1 MESPQKLLK
10 MHCVLTSI
18 IQKFLNIIAHQHTY
32 WTPGIILLCLKSE
45 LLKGGVGVEVYHHGR
60 LLAGVRLHFH
70 PSAHVHRA
78 ALVGEDGE
86 LRACHEVVSAK

>member
-1 MESPQKLLK
+1 MLILK
-10 MHCVLTSI
+10 CTVFLHQSSK
-18 IQKFLNIIAHQHTY
+18 KFLNIIIAHQHTY